1 MRRVNFTELGQ
12 EEALEIL
19 SWRNHSTIRKWM
31 YTQEVISEKQHFAFI
46 ESLKDAHTKEYFV
59 LEDEG
64 KKISV
69 IDFTNI
75 TAESCEFGLYVNPF
89 ESSKGRGTKSMQEI
103 CNYAFHVLKVELLQ
117 AEVFAHN
124 EKAIHLYE
132 KFHFKKVGEKS
143 FKNQLIFLME
153 LQQ

>member
-1 MRRVNFTELGQ
+1 MRKVNFTELSHK
-12 EEALEIL
+12 EALEIL

-31 YTQEVISEKQHFAFI
+31 YTQDVISEKQHFAFI
-46 ESLKDAHTKEYFV
+46 DSLKSSHTKEYFV

-89 ESSKGRGTKSMQEI
+89 ESSKGDGTKSMQEI
-103 CNYAFHVLKVELLQ
+103 CNYAFSVLKVEVLQ

-124 EKAIHLYE
+124 EKAIDLYK

-143 FKNQLIFLME
+143 LNDQPIFLME